1 MTDFKTLMLLDFEK
15 IDGSVCNKAYKCS
28 GKKVVDPTLLLT
40 SSDYDKI
47 AKERLEQDK
56 YLLLYARRYNPKWK
70 RMQKNC
76 NRKWLEDCRNQL
88 ARNKCRKA

>member
-1 MTDFKTLMLLDFEK
+1 MVPYVTKHTN
-15 IDGSVCNKAYKCS
+15 VPV
-28 GKKVVDPTLLLT
+28 KKVVDPTLLLT

-56 YLLLYARRYNPKWK
+56 YLLLYARRYNPK
-70 RMQKNC
+70 MEAYAEKNC